1 MTTYKTPSRIQVEAI
16 ECGAVA
22 LWIILGY
29 YKKWLTSEEARS
41 KVNITKDGSS
51 GLDIAE
57 ALRSLGFT
65 SEGMA
70 LTTDDLA
77 VSRPTCSYPCIA
89 WINKVHWIVIERF
102 DGRQFLLSDPARGHR
117 LATKEEFTQEYSGLI
132 ITAIPTPEFK
142 PEGHKPNPITSII
155 STISSYKSAYFYYI
169 LLGIFA
175 TIPVVALSSFV
186 GFFTDTLLEE
196 RDLSNSYI
204 WVLVFLVGA
213 SFLFAYLQKIV
224 LRRTHL
230 SLLAKLI
237 DKTYSKLISLPVLF
251 YPLRDLGEISQ
262 RITLTINLSNILT
275 GPLASSVVG
284 LASLT
289 IYGIIMLSYNV
300 VLGIV
305 VMALGLCNF
314 LALISVSSSLSKLSQ
329 QSSMQT
335 GKMTSNILYI
345 ANNFKQVKSNGQESA
360 LFQQWADN
368 FASSQDNSQQS
379 SYIQKRNSATTTF
392 LNQLSDY
399 IITIVSGLFILEG
412 SMGLGQ
418 FMSFRLIAL
427 AFLAPINTLAGVNS
441 QFSNAI
447 GDINRLKDLW
457 DATNDPIVSREFK
470 ELDDSV
476 DPANSISS
484 YFKSPTSNVTPNLSI
499 ENLSYSYSPNSEPVI
514 DAASLNLNP
523 GDLISLS
530 GPPGSGK
537 STFLQC
543 IANLIECN
551 YSSFTINNQDIG
563 SISEEFVRHKISY
576 VSQSAFLF
584 NGSAI
589 DNISLFDKSI
599 STSHVQSIINSYSL
613 EEFLQDLPQGL
624 QTEVGQSSTIASSS
638 KSMIHLLRALVRSP
652 QILLIDSLFQNIPP
666 DSLSELIQSV
676 SSNIP
681 IVLFVTQEPSI
692 VALSNRS
699 LVINGSNLIELKPS
713 ALISNM
719 ISRNTT
725 QVEDLKK

>member
-1 MTTYKTPSRIQVEAI
+1 MTSFKTPSRIQVEAI

-22 LWIILGY
+22 LWILLGY

-70 LTTDDLA
+70 LTTDELA
-77 VSRPTCSYPCIA
+77 VSQPSCSYPCIA
-89 WINKVHWIVIERF
+89 WVNKVHWIVIERY
-102 DGRQFLLSDPARGHR
+102 DGSQFLLSDPARGHR
-117 LATKEEFTQEYSGLI
+117 LATKAEFNQEYSGLV
-132 ITAIPTPEFK
+132 ITALPTDEFR
-142 PEGHKPNPITSII
+142 PEGRKPNPITSII
-155 STISSYKSAYFYYI
+155 STISTYKKAYSYYV
-169 LLGIFA
+169 LLGVFA

-204 WVLVFLVGA
+204 WVLSFLVGS

-237 DKTYSKLISLPVLF
+237 DKTYTKLLSLPVLF

-275 GPLASSVVG
+275 GPLASAVVG

-289 IYGIIMLSYNV
+289 IYGIIMLSYNIF
-300 VLGIV
+300 LGIV
-305 VMALGLCNF
+305 VIILGLFNF

-345 ANNFKQVKSNGQESA
+345 ANNFKQVKANGQESA

-368 FASSQDNSQQS
+368 FSLNQDNSQKS
-379 SYIQKRNSATTTF
+379 SYIQKRNSATTSF

-399 IITIVSGLFILEG
+399 IITIMSGLFILEG
-412 SMGLGQ
+412 TMGLGQ

-427 AFLAPINTLAGVNS
+427 AFLSPINTLAGVNS

-457 DATNDPIVSREFK
+457 DASDDPIVSREFT
-470 ELDDSV
+470 ELDSSV
-476 DPANSISS
+476 PLNSISS
-484 YFKSPTSNVTPNLSI
+484 YFKSPTSNITPNLSI
-499 ENLSYSYSPNSEPVI
+499 ENLSYSYSPNSAPII
-514 DAASLNLNP
+514 DSANLILSP

-543 IANLIECN
+543 ISNLIECK
-551 YSSFTINNQDIG
+551 YSKFQVNNQDLLMMP
-563 SISEEFVRHKISY
+563 EEFVRHKISY
-576 VSQSAFLF
+576 VSQNSFLF

-589 DNISLFDKSI
+589 DNVALFDKSI
-599 STSHVQSIINSYSL
+599 SANHVQEIISSYEL
-613 EEFLQDLPQGL
+613 ESFLEDLPQGL
-624 QTEVGQSSTIASSS
+624 HTEVGQSSSIASSS

-652 QILLIDSLFQNIPP
+652 QVLLIDNIFQNIPP
-666 DSLSELIQSV
+666 DTLSKVIQSI
-676 SSNIP
+676 SLNIS
-681 IVLFVTQEPSI
+681 IVVFVTQEPSL
-692 VALSNRS
+692 VALCNRS
-699 LVINGSNLIELKPS
+699 LVINSSKLLELNPSTLIQ
-713 ALISNM
+713 NM
-719 ISRNTT
+719 ISHDSPTPM
-725 QVEDLKK
+725 EHK

>member
-1 MTTYKTPSRIQVEAI
+1 MTLYKTPSRIQVEAI

-29 YKKWLTSEEARS
+29 HKKWITSEEARS

-57 ALRSLGFT
+57 ALRSIGFT

-70 LTTDDLA
+70 LTTDELA

-102 DGRQFLLSDPARGHR
+102 DGKNFLLSDPARGHR
-117 LATKEEFTQEYSGLI
+117 LTTKEEFTKEYSGLV
-132 ITAIPTPEFK
+132 ITAIPTAEFK
-142 PEGHKPNPITSII
+142 PEGRKPNPISSII
-155 STISSYKSAYFYYI
+155 SAISNYKIAYFFYI
-169 LLGIFA
+169 LLGVFA

-196 RDLSNSYI
+196 KELSNSYI

-237 DKTYSKLISLPVLF
+237 DKTYSKLLSLPILF

-262 RITLTINLSNILT
+262 RITLTIGLSNILT
-275 GPLASSVVG
+275 GPLASAVVG
-284 LASLT
+284 LVSLT
-289 IYGIIMLSYNV
+289 VYGIIMLSYNII
-300 VLGIV
+300 LGIV
-305 VMALGLCNF
+305 VIALGLCNF
-314 LALISVSSSLSKLSQ
+314 LALISVSGSLSKLSQ
-329 QSSMQT
+329 SSSMQT

-360 LFQQWADN
+360 LFQQWVDN
-368 FASSQDNSQQS
+368 FSLSQDNSQQS

-399 IITIVSGLFILEG
+399 IIVILSGLFILQG

-457 DATNDPIVSREFK
+457 DAPNDPICERLFK
-470 ELDDSV
+470 ELDDSLA
-476 DPANSISS
+476 PSNAILS
-484 YFKSPTSNVTPNLSI
+484 YFGSPTSNVTPNLFI
-499 ENLSYSYSPNSEPVI
+499 QNLTYSFTPNSDPVI
-514 DAASLNLNP
+514 NGADLNLNP
-523 GDLISLS
+523 GDLVSIS
-530 GPPGSGK
+530 GAPGSGK

-543 IANLIECN
+543 ISNLIECN
-551 YSSFTINNQDIG
+551 YSSFKINNQEID
-563 SISEEFVRHKISY
+563 SISEEFVRHRISY
-576 VSQSAFLF
+576 VSQGAYLF
-584 NGSAI
+584 NGSAT
-589 DNISLFDKSI
+589 DNISLYDKSI
-599 STSHVQSIINSYSL
+599 STNHIQSIINSYNL
-613 EEFLQDLPQGL
+613 QELMQDLPQGL
-624 QTEVGQSSTIASSS
+624 QTKVGQSSTIASTT

-652 QILLIDSLFQNIPP
+652 SILLIDNINLPT
-666 DSLSELIQSV
+666 DIFSKIIQSV

-681 IVLFVTQEPSI
+681 IVLFVTQEPSLI
-692 VALSNRS
+692 AFSNRS
-699 LVINGSNLIELKPS
+699 LIFNNAKLIELKPS
-713 ALISNM
+713 ILISNM
-719 ISRNTT
+719 ISHNSTHM
-725 QVEDLKK
+725 EEIKK